1 MGRKYARESAM
12 KLLYQMEMNF
22 DFSQNAMEIFFDNFS
37 FDYGETMYIENAI
50 ETIVEN
56 LDTIDKYIEDNI
68 EGWEIHRLAKVDLSI
83 LRIALYEMLYRT
95 DIPIQV
101 SINEAI
107 EISKKYSNEES
118 PKFIN
123 GILGGFVR
131 SGVLKEDGDKTTES

>member
-12 KLLYQMEMNF
+12 KLLYQMEINS
-22 DFSQNAMEIFFDNFS
+22 DFTENATEIFFNNFT
-37 FDYGETMYIENAI
+37 FDYGEIMYIENAAG
-50 ETIVEN
+50 TIIEN
-56 LDTIDKYIEDNI
+56 LNIIDKYIEDNI
-68 EGWEIHRLAKVDLSI
+68 ERWEIHRLAKVDLSI
-83 LRIALYEMLYRT
+83 LRIAIYEMLYRT
-95 DIPIQV
+95 DIPVQV

-131 SGVLKEDGDKTTES
+131 SGVLEEYGDKTTKG